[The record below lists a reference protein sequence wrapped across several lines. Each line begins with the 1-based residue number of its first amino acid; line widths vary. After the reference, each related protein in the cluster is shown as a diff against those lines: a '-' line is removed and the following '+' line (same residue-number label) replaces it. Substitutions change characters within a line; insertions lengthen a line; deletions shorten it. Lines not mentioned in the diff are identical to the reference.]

1 MEKNPTMLF
10 VVAAA
15 LVNQANEIL
24 IQKRP
29 KGKAMAGLWEFPGG
43 KVEAGES
50 PVSALIRELKEEL
63 GIHVDPKKL
72 TPVTFASEALDDKYL
87 LLLLY
92 MGREW
97 QGQPR
102 AIESLEMEWVTL
114 SDMRRRAMPPAD
126 RPFIDHLER
135 II

>member
-29 KGKAMAGLWEFPGG
+29 AGKAMAGLWEFPGG

-50 PVSALIRELKEEL
+50 PVAALIRELDEEL
-63 GIHVDPKKL
+63 AVGVEPENL
-72 TPVTFASEALDDKYL
+72 LPVTFASEALDGAYL
-87 LLLLY
+87 VLLLY
-92 MGREW
+92 LCRIW

-102 AIESLEMEWVTL
+102 AMESTAIEWVTL
-114 SDMRRRAMPPAD
+114 DEMRARAMPPAD
-126 RPFIDHLER
+126 APFIDHLAR
-135 II
+135 VI